1 MTQPSVL
8 FAEDDGALRLATTQ
22 ALELAGFTVQAFER
36 ADALLASISGA
47 FDGVVVSDIR
57 MPGMDGMELLTAV
70 HSIDPGIPLILV
82 TGHGDVP
89 LAVKALKEGAFDF
102 LSKPFAI
109 DHLTA
114 SVARALAHR
123 TLQIENRRLRAAA
136 DLADTTDPLIGTS
149 IPMARL
155 RASIRQLA
163 AADVDVL
170 VEGETGVGKEVVAA
184 QIHRF
189 SRRAGRPFIAVN
201 CASWVDSSFEVELF
215 GHASEAVA
223 HHRSAKRG
231 MIAASSGG
239 TLLLDEID
247 SLPVAMQARLLRVIE
262 EREVQPLGAERPEA
276 VNLRIIATSKVD
288 LEEASRTGSF
298 RSDLYHRLATT
309 RLRVPPLRERGSDV
323 RLLLDVFVEEAK
335 DLFGKPDFEVPA
347 EQMAALELH
356 QWPGNIRE
364 LRNRAIAFVLQKDD
378 GGDGDQQAPLSDFKR
393 RVALYEAALIKE
405 AFQQSGGRVGEAIK
419 RLGLPRKTFYDKVSR
434 LGIDI
439 DDLRRS
445 HTDKA
450 SR

>member
-1 MTQPSVL
+1 MTASATVL
-8 FAEDDGALRLATTQ
+8 FAEDDDALRLATTQ
-22 ALELAGFTVQAFER
+22 ALELAGFTVQPFER
-36 ADALLASISGA
+36 ADALLSTITGA
-47 FDGVVVSDIR
+47 FDGVIVSDIR
-57 MPGMDGMELLTAV
+57 MPGMDGMELLAAV
-70 HSIDPGIPLILV
+70 QSIDRGIPLVLV

-89 LAVKALKEGAFDF
+89 LAVKALKDGAFDF

-114 SVARALAHR
+114 SVARALEHR

-136 DLADTTDPLIGTS
+136 DLNDATDPLIGSS
-149 IPMARL
+149 IAMARL

-201 CASWVDSSFEVELF
+201 CASWLDSSFEVELF

-223 HHRSAKRG
+223 HHRSARRG

-247 SLPVAMQARLLRVIE
+247 SLPFAMQARLLRVIE

-276 VNLRIIATSKVD
+276 VNLRIIATSKTD
-288 LEEASRTGSF
+288 LEQAAHAGVFRT
-298 RSDLYHRLATT
+298 DLYHRLATT
-309 RLRVPPLRERGSDV
+309 RLRVPPLRERGDDV
-323 RLLLDVFVEEAK
+323 RLLLDVFVDEAK
-335 DLFGKPDFEVPA
+335 DMFGKPEFATPA
-347 EQMAALELH
+347 EKVAALQLYD
-356 QWPGNIRE
+356 WPGNIRE
-364 LRNRAIAFVLQKDD
+364 LRNRAFALVLQD
-378 GGDGDQQAPLSDFKR
+378 GLDEHAGQMPPSDLKS

-405 AFQQSGGRVGEAIK
+405 ALQQSEGRVGEAIK
-419 RLGLPRKTFYDKVSR
+419 RLGLPRKTFYDKASR

-439 DDLRRS
+439 DGVRRS
-445 HTDKA
+445 HAGRA
-450 SR
+450 SP

>member
-1 MTQPSVL
+1 MTPTPNVL
-8 FAEDDGALRLATTQ
+8 FAEDDDALRLATTQ
-22 ALELAGFTVQAFER
+22 ALELAGFSVAPFER
-36 ADALLASISGA
+36 ADALLASITGT

-57 MPGMDGMELLTAV
+57 MPGMDGIELLAAV
-70 HSIDPGIPLILV
+70 KSIDPGIPLLLV

-114 SVARALAHR
+114 SVARALEHR

-136 DLADTTDPLIGTS
+136 DLHDATDPLIGTS
-149 IPMARL
+149 IAMARL

-189 SRRAGRPFIAVN
+189 SRRAGRPFIPVN
-201 CASWVDSSFEVELF
+201 CAAWLDSSFEVELF

-223 HHRSAKRG
+223 HHRAARRG

-247 SLPVAMQARLLRVIE
+247 SLPLAMQARLLRVIE

-276 VNLRIIATSKVD
+276 VNLRVIATSKID
-288 LEEASRTGSF
+288 LERAAREGTF
-298 RSDLYHRLATT
+298 RLDLFHRLATT
-309 RLRVPPLRERGSDV
+309 RLRVPALRERGDDL
-323 RLLLDVFVEEAK
+323 RLLFDVFVEEAK
-335 DLFGKPDFEVPA
+335 EQFGISDFAAPA
-347 EQMAALELH
+347 EEIASLPLH
-356 QWPGNIRE
+356 DWPGNIRE
-364 LRNRAIAFVLQKDD
+364 LRNRAFALVLQNGKEIDD
-378 GGDGDQQAPLSDFKR
+378 EQESASDLKG
-393 RVALYEAALIKE
+393 RVALFEAALITDALRQCEGK
-405 AFQQSGGRVGEAIK
+405 VGEAIK
-419 RLGLPRKTFYDKVSR
+419 RLGVPRKTFYDKVAR

-439 DDLRRS
+439 ADVRRS
-445 HTDKA
+445 NSDKT

>member
-1 MTQPSVL
+1 MTSPPTVL
-8 FAEDDGALRLATTQ
+8 FAEDDDALRLATTQ
-22 ALELAGFTVQAFER
+22 ALELAGFTVASFER
-36 ADALLASISGA
+36 ADALLASITGA

-57 MPGMDGMELLTAV
+57 MPGMDGIELLAAV
-70 HSIDPGIPLILV
+70 KSIDPGIPLILV

-114 SVARALAHR
+114 SVARALEHR

-136 DLADTTDPLIGTS
+136 DLHDATDPLIGTS
-149 IPMARL
+149 IAMARL

-170 VEGETGVGKEVVAA
+170 IEGETGVGKEVVAA

-189 SRRAGRPFIAVN
+189 SRRAGRPFIPVN
-201 CASWVDSSFEVELF
+201 CAAWLDSSFEVELF

-223 HHRSAKRG
+223 HHRSARRG

-247 SLPVAMQARLLRVIE
+247 SLPLAMQARLLRVIE

-276 VNLRIIATSKVD
+276 VNLRVIATSKID
-288 LEEASRTGSF
+288 LEQAAEAGTF
-298 RSDLYHRLATT
+298 RLDLFHRLATT
-309 RLRVPPLRERGSDV
+309 RLRVPALRERGDDL
-323 RLLLDVFVEEAK
+323 RLLFDVFVEEAK
-335 DLFGKPDFEVPA
+335 EQFGTTDFVVPA
-347 EQMAALELH
+347 EQTASLYLH
-356 QWPGNIRE
+356 EWPGNIRE
-364 LRNRAIAFVLQKDD
+364 LRNRAFALVLQNGKEIDA
-378 GGDGDQQAPLSDFKR
+378 QEPASDLKG
-393 RVALYEAALIKE
+393 RVALFEAALITD
-405 AFQQSGGRVGEAIK
+405 ALRQSEGKVGEAIR
-419 RLGLPRKTFYDKVSR
+419 RLGIPRKTFYDKATR

-439 DDLRRS
+439 AGVRRS
-445 HTDKA
+445 NSGKTL
-450 SR
+450 